1 VFGTVER
8 LRQEARTPEAGR
20 TATIGEQ
27 AARGHYRPYCDV
39 ADSSRSFAQSTRSRH
54 MRRLETVIFH

>member
-27 AARGHYRPYCDV
+27 AARGQHQPVSVGAQIARKQ
-39 ADSSRSFAQSTRSRH
+39 SFALVLFR
-54 MRRLETVIFH
+54 